1 MTEDVLFVCKDPSMS
16 ENEETRG
23 TVVELLLR
31 DPDVVAWLEDYR
43 PQPDAAPDDDE
54 PPRAA

>member
-1 MTEDVLFVCKDPSMS
+1 MS
-16 ENEETRG
+16 ENEEQHG
-23 TVVELLLR
+23 AVVELLLR

-43 PQPDAAPDDDE
+43 PAPDAEPDDDE

>member
-1 MTEDVLFVCKDPSMS
+1 MS
-16 ENEETRG
+16 ENEDQRG
-23 TVVELLLR
+23 AVVELLLR

-43 PQPDAAPDDDE
+43 PAADAAPDDDE